1 MAKQTAPRVA
11 PRKAKKTDLLA
22 LESANYMILLAGV
35 VVILLGYGALSMG
48 PWDGFMPLTVA
59 PILLVLGYCVIIP
72 VGIVY
77 RRKTSPKQQS
87 DSAEQDTMQPA

>member
-1 MAKQTAPRVA
+1 MAKQNAPRIM
-11 PRKAKKTDLLA
+11 RKTKKTDLLA
-22 LESANYMILLAGV
+22 LESINYMILLAGV

-72 VGIVY
+72 AGIVY
-77 RRKTSPKQQS
+77 RKKSSSSQS
-87 DSAEQDTMQPA
+87 DAAEHDTMQTA